1 MYLPTPD
8 DVRNVEDEPDVAAN
22 DPGPDDSNQR
32 RLESDGVRSG
42 IDEMVASRKEKEVEA
57 GRLKLLE
64 MMKNGGKPMRK
75 IAKPRKA
82 RKPPPQDG
90 RQKGTIFN
98 YVSNINVGGK
108 MERALGRKRKVTD
121 VCDLMMVEQRMEM
134 KPKASV
140 AQDSDDGGG
149 CPNSER
155 DEEPDQTDV
164 KKKTG
169 DPKGLRKRRKVDIQ
183 KDFINV

>member
-1 MYLPTPD
+1 
-8 DVRNVEDEPDVAAN
+8 
-22 DPGPDDSNQR
+22 
-32 RLESDGVRSG
+32 
-42 IDEMVASRKEKEVEA
+42 
-57 GRLKLLE
+57 
-64 MMKNGGKPMRK
+64 MMKYGGKPMRK
-75 IAKPRKA
+75 IAKPRRA

-90 RQKGTIFN
+90 KQQGTIFN
-98 YVSNINVGGK
+98 YVSNINVGGE

-149 CPNSER
+149 CPNSEL
-155 DEEPDQTDV
+155 DDEPDKSDV
-164 KKKTG
+164 KEKTG
-169 DPKGLRKRRKVDIQ
+169 IPKGFRKRKKVDDQ